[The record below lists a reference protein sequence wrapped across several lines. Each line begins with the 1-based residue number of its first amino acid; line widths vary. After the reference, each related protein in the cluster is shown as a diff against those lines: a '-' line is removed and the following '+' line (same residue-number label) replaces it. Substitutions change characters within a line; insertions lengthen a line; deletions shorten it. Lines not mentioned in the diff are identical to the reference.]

1 MVIDY
6 PENGT
11 RELLHKKEIQDSV
24 DLWAG
29 TPLTYIHPENE
40 RKTADDPE
48 AYTGEV
54 IGQVFKPDIVDGEK
68 LKVQAWLD
76 VEKAHDLGGLAA
88 DVVEQLR
95 AGDELSV
102 SAGYATFDD
111 DFDGGTHD
119 GDTYNLRQGTLLPD
133 HVAIFPSDEF
143 KARCDWEDGCGAPRA
158 NAIETVRN
166 AEVSDAGRFD
176 NPQDA
181 LDRATELGCEGVH
194 WHEDERT
201 GEVEFMPCQNHK
213 QWEQATGRANFEVG
227 EFVRLPNGS
236 EPYGRVVE
244 IVENGTRQCGSRVLQ
259 TNSDSDDIVMVA
271 VDDFD
276 RPVAHYESSLDAW
289 DTEEHNVNGNES
301 TETGASKTNLREGQY
316 VKWDWGGGT
325 GHGQVVEK
333 VTEPDTCRTVSGNER
348 CASEDRNVLVIG
360 HISSDGEDENQ
371 RVVKYEDN
379 VNDWDA
385 PSTADS
391 VNYNYSENALL
402 NHDLCPV
409 SLDDDEITRLNQVAN
424 AEVNGEDIDLTP
436 PQSVQDVAQD
446 FLDAHDEGIVGDS
459 CGTNDTSSTG
469 YERAEQLAS
478 GDELD
483 VEDIMAA
490 GSGMYGWFA
499 RHGEQGNG
507 EVDMREHDSDEMSE
521 REFKYNDC
529 GYAAWR
535 AWGGDEA
542 QEWAEGRHDAITDT
556 RENTTN
562 MMWSDGDM
570 VEFQH
575 FDAVGVVVHNPENP
589 DVVMVEKLR
598 IDGDSIARTGRTVTA
613 GPSDLIPYDGPSLTD
628 NDDPETLFRRLG
640 QKLGL
645 IDNASSSGDD
655 AAPAELDG
663 GDDAE
668 ESAEAQQTTNAT
680 DSNMSDDDTQSDSDL
695 TLNATLDHAQIAKH
709 TIFTEEMLGGMDEEM
724 VSTIEDQLLLELV
737 EEPSNAE
744 HGEDKEEDYEMTEN
758 TTDEQTD
765 GDSQYVTEDE
775 LDERMNS
782 LEESITETVEDAI
795 ESQRTNHEKEEK
807 ARRVANAID
816 GMSKEAAEELPDEEL
831 DNLVEQHATRSNYAG
846 VPGEVDRTPDRPD
859 ADADLDGVP
868 AGGRSNYEK
877 RKESGD

>member
-1 MVIDY
+1 MSTQNRPVRNHRPLASANRVNSDVQEVTKNGRDYLVFPLLALREMVIDY

-11 RELLHKKEIQDSV
+11 RELLHKKEIQESV

-76 VEKAHDLGGLAA
+76 VEKARDLGGLAA

-111 DFDGGTHD
+111 DFDGGTHN

-158 NAIETVRN
+158 NAIETVSN

-194 WHEDERT
+194 WHEDEQT

-213 QWEQATGRANFEVG
+213 QWEQATGRTNFEVG

-289 DTEEHNVNGNES
+289 DTEEHNVNGNEL

-333 VTEPDTCRTVSGNER
+333 VTEPDTCRTVAGNER

-542 QEWAEGRHDAITDT
+542 QEWAEDRHDAITDA
-556 RENTTN
+556 RENETN
-562 MMWSDGDM
+562 IELEG
-570 VEFQH
+570 
-575 FDAVGVVVHNPENP
+575 
-589 DVVMVEKLR
+589 
-598 IDGDSIARTGRTVTA
+598 
-613 GPSDLIPYDGPSLTD
+613 
-628 NDDPETLFRRLG
+628 DDPETLFRRLG
-640 QKLGL
+640 RKLGL

-655 AAPAELDG
+655 AAPAESDG

-680 DSNMSDDDTQSDSDL
+680 DSNMSDEDTQSDSDL
-695 TLNATLDHAQIAKH
+695 TLNATLEHEQIAKH

-765 GDSQYVTEDE
+765 GDTEYVTEDE

-816 GMSKEAAEELPDEEL
+816 GMSKEAAEELPEDEL

-859 ADADLDGVP
+859 ADADLEDVP